1 MKKKEST
8 RLALMAGVA
17 IASILIMR
25 KKSAPATKRKSGLIV
40 NDPKKGEYVMD
51 REWQLQDL
59 HDAIKNKRTSQFVK
73 IR

>member
-25 KKSAPATKRKSGLIV
+25 KRSAPATEKKSGLTV
-40 NDPKKGEYVMD
+40 NDLKKGEYVMD
-51 REWQLQDL
+51 RKWQLQEL
-59 HDAIKNKRTSQFVK
+59 VIE
-73 IR
+73 